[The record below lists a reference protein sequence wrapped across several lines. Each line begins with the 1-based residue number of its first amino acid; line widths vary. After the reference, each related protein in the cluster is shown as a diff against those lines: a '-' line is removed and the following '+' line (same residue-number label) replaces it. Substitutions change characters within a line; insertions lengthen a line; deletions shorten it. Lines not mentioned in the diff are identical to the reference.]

1 MTTRAQTSRMP
12 TSRTPT
18 SRTLAWLAAAA
29 VLALPVWGAQA
40 RDVRLTQRL
49 YDADTV
55 VRIDGRFGVQA
66 SIAFGE
72 DEHIE
77 NVAVGDAESWQITP
91 NKRANLLFVK
101 PLNAAA
107 RTNMTVVTDRH
118 TYFFDLV
125 ASPRAAPLY
134 ALKFTYPAEPKQAGA
149 SLPGAALSTAE
160 AQALEPG
167 VAPVDPAELNFA
179 WRASGS
185 GKLVPARLYDDGQA
199 VYASWAPG
207 VAIPAILVLSDKG
220 EEGPVNFAVRGET
233 IVIDGVPSRIVLRAG
248 RERAQLDYRGPGP
261 RPRAGTVAPVPASAL
276 RAAPLPDAG
285 AMAAPQAAP
294 AAAAAAPP
302 QLDLRPASIGTMEPP
317 R

>member
-1 MTTRAQTSRMP
+1 MTARV
-12 TSRTPT
+12 PT

-29 VLALPVWGAQA
+29 VLALPVCGAAA

-49 YDADTV
+49 YDADAV

-134 ALKFTYPAEPKQAGA
+134 ALKFTYPAEPKPVGGGVPGGVPGG
-149 SLPGAALSTAE
+149 LPGAALSTAE
-160 AQALEPG
+160 AQALDP
-167 VAPVDPAELNFA
+167 AATPVDPAELNFA
-179 WRASGS
+179 WRSSGAS
-185 GKLVPARLYDDGQA
+185 KLVPARLYDDGQA

-207 VAIPAILVLSDKG
+207 VAIPAILVLSDRG

-248 RERAQLDYRGPGP
+248 HERAQLDYRGPGP
-261 RPRAGTVAPVPASAL
+261 RPRAGVVAQVPANAL
-276 RAAPLPDAG
+276 REAPLPE
-285 AMAAPQAAP
+285 AAPMAVLQTAP

-302 QLDLRPASIGTMEPP
+302 PNTRPMEPQ